1 MKRYDTHL
9 RWIQRHKMFKQRY
22 SSQRILSTVFVFC
35 LLVGMTMAC
44 VTRKTHLAT
53 VDELAKANED
63 RARLAGRVSLLET
76 SNESLSTERKG
87 LINSVEDLRIDRANL
102 EKERRA
108 LQREITDLQS
118 ERDTLHGTLQTR
130 ETELQKRDQ
139 ELQKLSGTY
148 DKLVADLE
156 SEVAAGQIQIEQ
168 LREGIRLNMPSEVLF
183 PSGST
188 QLSDTG
194 VAMLKKV
201 AAQLRDA
208 TYRVVVQG
216 HTDNVPIATTRF
228 PSNWELASG
237 RADQVVRL
245 FQGQGVKPERMMG
258 VSYGEY
264 HPVAGNATADG
275 RARNRRIEVRLMPSV
290 EDGSGAE

>member
-9 RWIQRHKMFKQRY
+9 RWIQRHKMLKQRY

-108 LQREITDLQS
+108 LQREIIDLQS